1 MFFQFFIDIVI
12 SRTQGLPYFI
22 TFFGGDGD
30 CMFGERRVQ
39 FALGKRVGMVRIDVQ
54 NLLHCGLRVLFNFN
68 LVYYGNQETN
78 INQYTFG
85 NLVLDMKSRVKTES
99 DGRKNVVE
107 PCMEP
112 CSIERGMRVLGG
124 KWKGSILWHLK
135 DEPVRFNDLTR
146 MVGGASKKMIDQ
158 RLKEMEKE
166 GLVRREVLSDRP
178 IAVAYQ
184 ATDFGRSA
192 LGILEQLKNWAEE
205 NNL

>member
-1 MFFQFFIDIVI
+1 MN
-12 SRTQGLPYFI
+12 PK
-22 TFFGGDGD
+22 
-30 CMFGERRVQ
+30 
-39 FALGKRVGMVRIDVQ
+39 LG
-54 NLLHCGLRVLFNFN
+54 
-68 LVYYGNQETN
+68 YYDNQETK

-85 NLVLDMKSRVKTES
+85 NLVLDMKSRVNTES
-99 DGRKNVVE
+99 DGRKNVIN

-192 LGILEQLKNWAEE
+192 LGIIEQLKNWTEE